1 MFRVYKLNFTKLAFQ
16 NDMSSSA
23 HSYTNPSNQGV
34 RNQLLFV
41 NKAVNN
47 QLLDEKNNF
56 IHIHSTDVY

>member
-16 NDMSSSA
+16 NNMPSSA